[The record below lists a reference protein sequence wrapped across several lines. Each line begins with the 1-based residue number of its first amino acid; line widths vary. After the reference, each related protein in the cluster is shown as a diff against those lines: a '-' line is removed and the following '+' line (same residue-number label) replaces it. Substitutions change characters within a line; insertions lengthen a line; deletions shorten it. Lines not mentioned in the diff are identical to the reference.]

1 MTSSTSL
8 GASAL
13 GGVRILDLTS
23 VVFGPYASQILADY
37 GADVIKIEA
46 PVGDSTRHTGPAQ
59 ELGLSAIFLG
69 VNRNKRS
76 IVLDLKQANARE
88 ALLRLVDQADV
99 IMHSMR
105 PVKMARLGLD
115 PVTLCARNPRLI
127 YAGLYGFGE
136 GGSYDGLPAYDD
148 IIQGLSG
155 IADVMHR
162 QTGAPGYM
170 PTIAADKTC
179 GLIAAHAILAA
190 LFQRERTGL
199 GQQLEVPMFESMTS
213 YLLVEHFYGRHLQ
226 DTPGPI
232 GYPRVLTQWRR
243 PYQTTDG
250 YLCMMP
256 YTDTHWRVFFNETGH
271 PGYAED
277 ARFCDISSRTRHI
290 ETLYEI
296 AGGIVSQ
303 RDTAHWLALCARVEI
318 PAAPINRL
326 QDLENDP
333 HLQSVNFFTSV
344 QSDSGHRYRYT
355 RNPVT
360 MQRSQVAPQMAPTLG
375 AHTREVLIA
384 AGIDEDELTALF
396 ASGGAQESLT
406 LKGKAA

>member
-1 MTSSTSL
+1 MTSMKTPDT
-8 GASAL
+8 SAL
-13 GGVRILDLTS
+13 DGVRILDLTS

-46 PVGDSTRHTGPAQ
+46 PAGDSTRHTGPAQ
-59 ELGLSAIFLG
+59 EPGLSAIFLG

-76 IVLDLKQANARE
+76 IVLDLKQAHARQ

-105 PVKMARLGLD
+105 PIKMARLGLD
-115 PVTLCARNPRLI
+115 PATLCARNPRLI

-136 GGSYDGLPAYDD
+136 GGAYDGRPAYDD

-155 IADVMHR
+155 VADVMQK
-162 QTGAPGYM
+162 QTGKPGYM

-199 GQQLEVPMFESMTS
+199 GQELEVPMFESMTS

-226 DTPGPI
+226 DEPGTV

-250 YLCMMP
+250 FLCMMP
-256 YTDTHWRVFFNETGH
+256 YTDTHWRAFFNETGH
-271 PGYAED
+271 PGYADD
-277 ARFCDISSRTRHI
+277 ARFGTISSRTRHI

-303 RDTAHWLALCARVEI
+303 RDTAHWLALCERVEI

-326 QDLENDP
+326 EDLENDP
-333 HLQSVNFFTSV
+333 HLKSVSFFTSV
-344 QSDSGHRYRYT
+344 QSDSGHRYQYT

-360 MQRSQVAPQMAPTLG
+360 LQRSRVEPKMAPQLG
-375 AHTREVLIA
+375 AHTREVLLA
-384 AGIDEDELTALF
+384 AGLGEQDLAALF
-396 ASGGAQESLT
+396 ASGAAQEFTS